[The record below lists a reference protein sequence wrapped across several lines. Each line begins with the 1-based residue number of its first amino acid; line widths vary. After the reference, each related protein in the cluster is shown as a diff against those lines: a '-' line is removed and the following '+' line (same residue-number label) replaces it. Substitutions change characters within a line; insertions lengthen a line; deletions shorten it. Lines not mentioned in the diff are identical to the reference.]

1 MPRESL
7 TEIVNDLAETIASKS
22 PAALK
27 LGKAAVH
34 GQASMDLADAYEHAS
49 RVMVE
54 NMLAADAE
62 EGISAFFE
70 KRAPVWRGS

>member
-1 MPRESL
+1 MTTPG
-7 TEIVNDLAETIASKS
+7 A
-22 PAALK
+22 
-27 LGKAAVH
+27 KA
-34 GQASMDLADAYEHAS
+34 GISLADAYADAS

-70 KRAPVWRGS
+70 KRSPEWD

>member
-1 MPRESL
+1 
-7 TEIVNDLAETIASKS
+7 
-22 PAALK
+22 
-27 LGKAAVH
+27 
-34 GQASMDLADAYEHAS
+34 LADAYQDAS

-70 KRAPVWRGS
+70 RRQPNWRSDA